1 MNPLKQYK
9 IGFVGLSTGKHH
21 FSFDIGP
28 DFFLLLGD
36 AAYETGR
43 VVLELDL
50 VKGNNM
56 MELCFHF
63 SGEVQLQCDRCL
75 ETYDHSVDLQ
85 RQLLVKFGEQY
96 SEQSDEIIIIP
107 QTESHLDISQFVY
120 EFIHLGMPVKKV
132 HQGED
137 LMAGCDPEVVKKLE
151 QYLQKQQETGD
162 DSPWNVLKALKFN
175 T

>member
-1 MNPLKQYK
+1 MNPLKQYR

-36 AAYETGR
+36 AAYETGQ
-43 VVLELDL
+43 VVLKLDL

-56 MELCFHF
+56 MELYFHF

-75 ETYDHSVDLQ
+75 ESYAHTVDLQ
-85 RQLLVKFGEQY
+85 KKLLVKFGEQY

-107 QTESHLDISQFVY
+107 QLESHIDISQFIY
-120 EFIHLGMPVKKV
+120 EFIHLGMPVKRV
-132 HQGED
+132 HQGEGQA
-137 LMAGCDPEVVKKLE
+137 AGCDPEVIKKLE
-151 QYLQKQQETGD
+151 QYLKKQQEADD
-162 DSPWNVLKALKFN
+162 DSPWNVLKSLKFN